1 MSLSSLLDIMRQY
14 VTSESQLAVVEEAY
28 KLAEE
33 AHRGQYRASG
43 APYIEHPVAT
53 AMILAR
59 MQLDP
64 ETIAAALLHDVPEDT
79 PVDFEVIRAKFGE
92 QIAKLV
98 DGVTKLSKIKWAGE
112 ETSPR
117 ERDQQAENLRKMFL
131 AMAED
136 LRVVLI
142 KLADRLHNMRTINAL
157 PREKQIRVAQQTMEI
172 YAPLANRLGIWQ
184 FKSELED
191 LAFKTLEPEKYM
203 ELHRQI
209 ELHHEDRERYLKRV
223 ISVLRRALEK
233 EGISAEIS
241 GRNKHIYSIYRKM
254 LRKGRPID
262 QIYDVLAVRV
272 IVDSV
277 MDCYAALGVIH
288 SLWKPVP
295 GEFDDYIAVPKESM
309 YQSLHTAVLSLE
321 GKPLEVQIRTHEMH
335 EVAEYGIAAHW
346 RYKEGGRRDP
356 DFETKIAWLRRLM
369 EWRDEMADAE
379 VFVESL
385 KSDVFQDQVY
395 VFTPKGDVI
404 DLPAGATPIDFAYR
418 IHTDIGHQCVGA
430 KVNDRLVPLDYVL
443 KTGDVVKII
452 TSKVRRGPSRDWL
465 NPNLGYVK
473 TATAREKIRQWFRR
487 QQREENIAQGRD
499 ILDAELR
506 KLGLEGMP
514 YQEVMLHF
522 PQYTKLDDFLAGIG
536 YGAITTQ
543 QLAQK
548 LLKVGEEQTAQAQ
561 IVSHPTST
569 SGLKIMGVGDLL
581 TRLAPCC
588 KPMPGD
594 EIVGYITRGRG
605 VTVHRADCENI
616 KKETEVERLV
626 RLDWEG
632 VAPQKYPVTI
642 RVHALDRVGLVRD
655 VSTVIADEKIN
666 MTSVTTTTDPKERT
680 ATITLTVEVSDAKE
694 LSKVLAK
701 LESVKNVIE
710 VRRAVPSAVTH

>member
-1 MSLSSLLDIMRQY
+1 
-14 VTSESQLAVVEEAY
+14 VEEAY
-28 KLAEE
+28 RVAEE

-53 AMILAR
+53 AVILAR

-79 PVDFEVIRAKFGE
+79 AVGLDAIRARFGE
-92 QIAKLV
+92 RIARLV
-98 DGVTKLSKIKWAGE
+98 DGVTKLSKIKWSGE
-112 ETSPR
+112 EGALL

-157 PREKQIRVAQQTMEI
+157 PREKAVRIAQQTMEI

-184 FKSELED
+184 IKSELED
-191 LAFKTLEPEKYM
+191 LAFKTLEPDKYQ
-203 ELHRQI
+203 ELARQI

-223 ISVLRRALEK
+223 ISVLRRALDR
-233 EGISAEIS
+233 EGIEAEIS

-254 LRKGRPID
+254 LRKGRPVD

-272 IVDSV
+272 LVNTV

-346 RYKEGGRRDP
+346 RYKEGGRRDL

-395 VFTPKGDVI
+395 VFTPRGDVI

-418 IHTDIGHQCVGA
+418 IHTDVGHQCVGA
-430 KVNDRLVPLDYVL
+430 KVNDRLVPLDYTL
-443 KTGDVVKII
+443 RTGDVVKII

-487 QQREENIAQGRD
+487 QEREENIAQGKT

-514 YQEVMLHF
+514 YQEVMTYF
-522 PQYTKLDDFLAGIG
+522 PQYSKLDDFLAAIG
-536 YGAITTQ
+536 FGAVTTQ

-548 LLKVGEEQTAQAQ
+548 LVRVEEETVAPGQAPRRP
-561 IVSHPTST
+561 SET
-569 SGLKIMGVGDLL
+569 SGLKVMGVGDLL

-588 KPMPGD
+588 RPMPGD

-605 VTVHRADCENI
+605 VTVHRADCENVRR
-616 KKETEVERLV
+616 EVEVERLV
-626 RLDWEG
+626 KLDWEG
-632 VAPQKYPVTI
+632 VGPQKYPVTI
-642 RVHALDRVGLVRD
+642 RIHALDRVGLVRD

-666 MTSVTTTTDPKERT
+666 MTSVMTTTDPRERT
-680 ATITLTVEVSDAKE
+680 ATITVTVEVADSRE
-694 LSKVLAK
+694 LSKILSR
-701 LESVKNVIE
+701 LESVKNVLE
-710 VRRAVPSAVTH
+710 VRRAVPSAVGP